1 MLRHP
6 NSHRLLVLPVVAA
19 TLLLG
24 AGCQGTTG
32 LPPELVLDDV
42 RTLIEAA
49 DAFGSITFAD
59 AATGQIIALSNG
71 NPQVKVLMPD
81 SSGRIELERSAG
93 PDRVHVTR
101 SARARSHARTLVLDE
116 RMGHQRVLSVEPG
129 GDLREIAG
137 FQSRFVYRSCFLD
150 NGDLLAEVSDNFGG
164 NHQLILVA
172 EETPADSLET
182 LPATVQVSLGDKSRS
197 FLIDQPFAQT
207 LAWTCTRDGYLMWDE
222 LSGALVHRDPESAR
236 SDTVTIITSQY
247 PVRADDRAHWIEN
260 AMPGETMRPIRM
272 QAESK
277 LRFPNRFPA
286 VLELLAE
293 SDSLV
298 WVKKSDTRT
307 NSEWE
312 VYVVGRR
319 HGRIVL
325 PTSLRIV
332 GLRDGR
338 ALLIDSSSADGDR
351 VVSASWR
358 LSDESPG

>member
-1 MLRHP
+1 
-6 NSHRLLVLPVVAA
+6 
-19 TLLLG
+19 
-24 AGCQGTTG
+24 
-32 LPPELVLDDV
+32 
-42 RTLIEAA
+42 
-49 DAFGSITFAD
+49 
-59 AATGQIIALSNG
+59 
-71 NPQVKVLMPD
+71 
-81 SSGRIELERSAG
+81 
-93 PDRVHVTR
+93 
-101 SARARSHARTLVLDE
+101 
-116 RMGHQRVLSVEPG
+116 
-129 GDLREIAG
+129 
-137 FQSRFVYRSCFLD
+137 
-150 NGDLLAEVSDNFGG
+150 
-164 NHQLILVA
+164 
-172 EETPADSLET
+172 
-182 LPATVQVSLGDKSRS
+182 
-197 FLIDQPFAQT
+197 
-207 LAWTCTRDGYLMWDE
+207 
-222 LSGALVHRDPESAR
+222 
-236 SDTVTIITSQY
+236 
-247 PVRADDRAHWIEN
+247 
-260 AMPGETMRPIRM
+260 MRPIRM

-325 PTSLRIV
+325 PRSVRIV